1 MSSMT
6 FIIALHS
13 KEINLFLYFLNKY
26 EHLNSHGMRSD
37 VDEAGRW
44 GRESFFAAFDKP
56 V

>member
-1 MSSMT
+1 MSSMS

-13 KEINLFLYFLNKY
+13 KEINLFLYFWNKY

-37 VDEAGRW
+37 VDEAGR
-44 GRESFFAAFDKP
+44 GGESFFAAFDQP